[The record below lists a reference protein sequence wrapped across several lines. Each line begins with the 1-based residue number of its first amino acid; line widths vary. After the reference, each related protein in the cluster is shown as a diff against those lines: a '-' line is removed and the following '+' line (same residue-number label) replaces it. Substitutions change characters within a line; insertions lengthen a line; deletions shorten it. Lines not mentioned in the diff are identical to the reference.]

1 MTGMRARTQPSVA
14 PGGLRFGRA
23 VIVLACLFAAASL
36 SGCRDAREIESVG
49 FVLGLG
55 IDETADGRIEVW
67 AQVALPSAK
76 PAEEEKQQ
84 SWTARSVGD
93 TVWDAVRQLND
104 RSTKVLFRAHVRAL
118 VFGERFARGG
128 VARALDV
135 LARDGQFRYKS
146 WVFVTSDPVGD
157 VLGVETKQ
165 SSSAALSL
173 DDLMRNTARSSTAPR
188 SRFLDLLTSIEQPG
202 DQPLLAR
209 VSLVGPTEAGGQAE
223 GEESTAEAGR
233 GQGARGPEG
242 PEGAKGT
249 PDTEPNELRVEGSA
263 ALCGDRMVGWLDA
276 EETAMALM
284 VCNKLPAY
292 SFVMPMPGGEGGTIG
307 FDMIRS
313 HADTL
318 FPKGIHTGHAAELV
332 TEVVIRITG
341 TVDIREVLSSEQLMS
356 MQSLDSLQAGISRH
370 LEAGVRRLV
379 DAAQNRLGCDVI
391 SIGECV
397 RRRVPAKAW
406 EEDVAPTWHDQ
417 FRAITIVPDVRF
429 TVGKRGMTMQSPRPV
444 H

>member
-1 MTGMRARTQPSVA
+1 MLVTVCLVA
-14 PGGLRFGRA
+14 SAFA
-23 VIVLACLFAAASL
+23 V
-36 SGCRDAREIESVG
+36 GCRDAREVESVG

-76 PAEEEKQQ
+76 PTEEEKQQ

-93 TVWDAVRQLND
+93 TVWDAMRQLNN

-165 SSSAALSL
+165 SSSAALFL
-173 DDLMRNTARSSTAPR
+173 DDLMRNTARLSTAPR

-209 VSLVGPTEAGGQAE
+209 IRLAGTADEGKQPEGDARAEEVGG
-223 GEESTAEAGR
+223 
-233 GQGARGPEG
+233 GQGAGGAEGKPEAQ
-242 PEGAKGT
+242 PK
-249 PDTEPNELRVEGSA
+249 ELTIDGSA

-284 VCNKLPAY
+284 VCNRLAAY
-292 SFVMPMPGGEGGTIG
+292 SFVMPMPGDEGGMVG

-313 HADTL
+313 HAETL
-318 FPKGIHTGHAAELV
+318 FPEGLHISDAVSRV
-332 TEVVIRITG
+332 TDVVIRITG

-356 MQSLDSLQAGISRH
+356 MRSLEGLEAGISRH
-370 LEAGVRRLV
+370 LEAGVGRV
-379 DAAQNRLGCDVI
+379 IEAAQNRLGCDI
-391 SIGECV
+391 IGLGECV
-397 RRRVPAKAW
+397 RRRVPAGVW
-406 EEDVAPTWHDQ
+406 EEDVAPEWHDQ
-417 FRAITIVPDVRF
+417 FKTIRIVPDVHF
-429 TVGKRGMTMQSPRPV
+429 EVGKRGMTMQSPRPV
-444 H
+444 EQLSVP

>member
-1 MTGMRARTQPSVA
+1 MLAIVCLLAVVSV
-14 PGGLRFGRA
+14 
-23 VIVLACLFAAASL
+23 

-93 TVWDAVRQLND
+93 TVWDAVRQLNN
-104 RSTKVLFRAHVRAL
+104 RSAKVLFRAHVRAL
-118 VFGERFARGG
+118 IFGERFARGG

-157 VLGVETKQ
+157 VLGAETKQ
-165 SSSAALSL
+165 SSSVALFL
-173 DDLMRNTARSSTAPR
+173 DDLMRNTARSSTVPR
-188 SRFLDLLTSIEQPG
+188 SRFLDLLTSTEQPG

-209 VSLVGPTEAGGQAE
+209 VRLVESEDGGGQPEGEAGM
-223 GEESTAEAGR
+223 AEAG
-233 GQGARGPEG
+233 P
-242 PEGAKGT
+242 K
-249 PDTEPNELRVEGSA
+249 ELRIEGSA
-263 ALCGDRMVGWLDA
+263 ALCGDRMAGWLDA

-284 VCNKLPAY
+284 VCNRLAAY
-292 SFVMPMPGGEGGTIG
+292 SFVMPMPGDQGGTIG

-318 FPKGIHTGHAAELV
+318 FPEGIHAQRAAGQV
-332 TEVVIRITG
+332 TDVVIRISG

-356 MQSLDSLQAGISRH
+356 MRSLEGLEAGISRH
-370 LEAGVRRLV
+370 LEAGVKRLI
-379 DAAQNRLGCDVI
+379 DAAQNRLGCDVM
-391 SIGECV
+391 SIGECA
-397 RRRVPAKAW
+397 RRRVPTEVW
-406 EEDVAPTWHDQ
+406 EEDMAPTWHDQ
-417 FRAITIVPDVRF
+417 FKTIRIVPDVHF
-429 TVGKRGMTMQSPRPV
+429 EVGKRGMTMQSPRPV
-444 H
+444 D